1 MSYRPPNAS
10 SGSKSKLLSG
20 NSMNFF
26 YNGNNKRKRRD
37 IASEN
42 IYEGSHGRRRRF
54 SNGNKKVKED
64 NTIGLRQLMTGSLE
78 PQETKKEAGIIQKNQ
93 S

>member
-26 YNGNNKRKRRD
+26 YNGNNKRKRRN
-37 IASEN
+37 IAPEN
-42 IYEGSHGRRRRF
+42 IDEGSHGRRRRF
-54 SNGNKKVKED
+54 SDGNKEGKD
-64 NTIGLRQLMTGSLE
+64 NNS
-78 PQETKKEAGIIQKNQ
+78 A
-93 S
+93 